1 MPLSLALEQLSFT
14 AASGKPRPD
23 LTRLPC
29 WCTPFYIVK
38 GLCSHTHTRG
48 HTVRDFNAKIS
59 QLWPLQVTPAAPL
72 SWQHLWPQV
81 SLHVGAHLWAPL
93 GSQLWP
99 SLEPSGEGLHLEG
112 FVQDSG
118 LNTGVWSRT
127 CGKQHPCA
135 TLVTWSRSPSPP
147 HPISEVPLPPGTSQ
161 PLALGPLILEH

>member
-1 MPLSLALEQLSFT
+1 MSLALERLSFT
-14 AASGKPRPD
+14 AAFGKPRPD

-29 WCTPFYIVK
+29 WCTLQAENDFYIVK

-48 HTVRDFNAKIS
+48 HTARDFHVKIS
-59 QLWPLQVTPAAPL
+59 QIWPLQVTPAAPL
-72 SWQHLWPQV
+72 SWQHLW
-81 SLHVGAHLWAPL
+81 APL
-93 GSQLWP
+93 GGQLWP

-118 LNTGVWSRT
+118 LNAGVWPRT

-147 HPISEVPLPPGTSQ
+147 PPISEVPLPPGTSQ